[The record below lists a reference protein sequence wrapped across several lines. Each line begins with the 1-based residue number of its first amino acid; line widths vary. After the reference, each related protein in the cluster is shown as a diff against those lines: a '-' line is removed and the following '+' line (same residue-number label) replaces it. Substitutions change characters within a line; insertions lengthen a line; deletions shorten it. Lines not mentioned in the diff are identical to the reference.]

1 MLSRNTLGV
10 AGAAILGS
18 VALLATNTASAA
30 IDIDKETGVMVAKE
44 TLLDNAFTTPS
55 GTTTKY
61 YNLEESSTTGG
72 EYDLMV
78 KQGIGFGGEATL
90 HLRIELMNMVFNSAS
105 AIAITNAGDGEVAP
119 TGGGV
124 SGDSY
129 ATFSI
134 EGHVTSSAGS
144 VLTVG
149 VESISVLPDAAGS
162 VKATWHRDSIDA
174 AIGTSAIRTVM
185 ADDVVQVVDGLE
197 EKGMSSDA
205 MSDVASGFS
214 MFDGDDKTEAQI
226 GYLRIRTK
234 DNAMHRGGTAVE
246 GPGSFLAGVEDA
258 ITVTFKG
265 DFSNHKFMVHPMM
278 DCTGTALT
286 STPNKDKNELKVM
299 LPNADTVDADTPKVV
314 MLALCM
320 MVDEKNTMPIPNTD
334 FTATVK
340 YMKLANA
347 MFPRADQTVTIGSIE
362 RTGTT
367 VHIPYLTT
375 YMGYNQRIVLSNRG
389 SADAGYMIMFRP
401 EAGVMATAGDAA
413 EGMLPP
419 MSTMT
424 LRAQDVVEL
433 EGGSRTA
440 ATITVVANPK
450 MIDVTSVI
458 VNTESR
464 DTDTVVHHSMM

>member
-1 MLSRNTLGV
+1 ML
-10 AGAAILGS
+10 
-18 VALLATNTASAA
+18 
-30 IDIDKETGVMVAKE
+30 
-44 TLLDNAFTTPS
+44 
-55 GTTTKY
+55 
-61 YNLEESSTTGG
+61 
-72 EYDLMV
+72 
-78 KQGIGFGGEATL
+78 
-90 HLRIELMNMVFNSAS
+90 
-105 AIAITNAGDGEVAP
+105 TNA
-119 TGGGV
+119 
-124 SGDSY
+124 
-129 ATFSI
+129 
-134 EGHVTSSAGS
+134 
-144 VLTVG
+144 
-149 VESISVLPDAAGS
+149 
-162 VKATWHRDSIDA
+162 
-174 AIGTSAIRTVM
+174 
-185 ADDVVQVVDGLE
+185 Q
-197 EKGMSSDA
+197 
-205 MSDVASGFS
+205 
-214 MFDGDDKTEAQI
+214 
-226 GYLRIRTK
+226 
-234 DNAMHRGGTAVE
+234 
-246 GPGSFLAGVEDA
+246 
-258 ITVTFKG
+258 
-265 DFSNHKFMVHPMM
+265 
-278 DCTGTALT
+278 
-286 STPNKDKNELKVM
+286 
-299 LPNADTVDADTPKVV
+299 TVDADTPKKVV

-401 EAGVMATAGDAA
+401 EADVMATAGDAA